1 MKRRDLLSLLGGAAA
16 SWQGAAWAQ
25 KAKPVVGYL
34 SAGSQNLAHPLLAGF
49 HQGLADTGFI
59 EHKNFEIEYRW
70 AEGHYERLPIFA
82 ADLVLREVAL
92 IAVTGSPAAVAVQAV
107 TKTIPTVFYVGVDP
121 VKLGLVAS
129 LARPEGNATGVTS
142 IAVSLVP
149 KRLEAL
155 LELLPK
161 ASRVALLTNPSSSL
175 PYEDELRPL
184 AKARRVQLQ
193 VVKASFNDDLELTF
207 ARLQQSR
214 VDGLLVGADPI
225 FNAQSEAIARLALKH
240 AIPTV
245 YQYRE
250 FAAAGGLMSYGGSYA
265 AEARLLGSYTGRVLN
280 GERPADL
287 PVQQSSKVELYINLK
302 TAKALGI
309 TVPQTL
315 LARAD
320 EVIE

>member
-1 MKRRDLLSLLGGAAA
+1 MNRRAVLSLLGSAVA
-16 SWQGAAWAQ
+16 SWQGTAWAQ
-25 KAKPVVGYL
+25 KTKPVIGYL
-34 SAGSQNLAHPLLAGF
+34 SGGSPNLAHPLLAGF

-70 AEGHYERLPIFA
+70 AEGRYERLPIFA
-82 ADLVLREVAL
+82 ADLALREVAL

-193 VVKASFNDDLELTF
+193 VVKVSFNDDLELTF
-207 ARLQQSR
+207 ARLQQSK

-225 FNAQSEAIARLALKH
+225 FNAQSEAIAWLALKH

-250 FAAAGGLMSYGGSYA
+250 FAAAGGLISYGGSYA